1 MKIAEVLQKLGIRRY
16 GVKAGTYTGMKDRP
30 AEFCMEGV
38 LDADKDLINRGD
50 VKSVAAAVRSLE
62 GRKVLYWAG
71 VALGTFVLLLF
82 AAGSGFTAWFV
93 ADLILWGGFIAVL
106 RQFAYEDRYSSAMM
120 VLLLVVLVFAS
131 LMLLGAAATAK

>member
-1 MKIAEVLQKLGIRRY
+1 M
-16 GVKAGTYTGMKDRP
+16 
-30 AEFCMEGV
+30 
-38 LDADKDLINRGD
+38 
-50 VKSVAAAVRSLE
+50 AAAVRSLE
-62 GRKVLYWAG
+62 GRKILYWAAA
-71 VALGTFVLLLF
+71 VLGAFVLLLF

-131 LMLLGAAATAK
+131 LMWLGAAATAK